1 MNDLSLNS
9 KPTIVNVLKYE
20 KRQRRTTSMHEKYRN
35 ISIMLNIGLTWKD

>member
-9 KPTIVNVLKYE
+9 KPTIVHVLKYE

-35 ISIMLNIGLTWKD
+35 IEIYLSC